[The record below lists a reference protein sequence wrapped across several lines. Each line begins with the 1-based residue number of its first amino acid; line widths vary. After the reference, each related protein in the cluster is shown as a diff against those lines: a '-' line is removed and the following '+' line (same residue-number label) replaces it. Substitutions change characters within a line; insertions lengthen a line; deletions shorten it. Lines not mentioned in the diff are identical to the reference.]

1 MIPYALFFFF
11 VIVPINILLILI
23 WLLTRNAMLGKSIL
37 YFWIFIFGIAF
48 FEEEIRTIYSI
59 KKLKRDDFIGEFV
72 IDRQCFA
79 GK

>member
-1 MIPYALFFFF
+1 
-11 VIVPINILLILI
+11 
-23 WLLTRNAMLGKSIL
+23 MLGKSIL